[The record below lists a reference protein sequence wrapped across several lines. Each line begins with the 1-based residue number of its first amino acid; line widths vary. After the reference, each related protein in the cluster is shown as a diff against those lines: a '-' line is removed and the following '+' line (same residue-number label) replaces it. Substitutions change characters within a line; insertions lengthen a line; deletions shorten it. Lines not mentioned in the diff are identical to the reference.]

1 MKNLQN
7 NRNPFECGDLPSGL
21 SLFRGRRR
29 KGFVLNGV
37 FMKTLSLVL
46 LLFII
51 SCQDSPIE
59 PVKPIPFDLSGTWA
73 NISVNSLNI
82 NLFLLQKNEYEFTGD
97 VYGPNSYLGSIENG
111 KIIGEE
117 RYVSFT
123 YTQPTPWGE
132 ALMGFN
138 GRFYK
143 VDDIWELRGKLGGS
157 TEVTNGLLAYFRQ
170 ENYKFVKKEFEY
182 LFKK

>member
-1 MKNLQN
+1 
-7 NRNPFECGDLPSGL
+7 
-21 SLFRGRRR
+21 
-29 KGFVLNGV
+29 
-37 FMKTLSLVL
+37 MKTLSLVF

-51 SCQDSPIE
+51 GCQDSPIE
-59 PVKPIPFDLSGTWA
+59 PVKPIPFDLSGTWE
-73 NISVNSLNI
+73 NISVNSIKLS
-82 NLFLLQKNEYEFTGD
+82 LFLLQKNEHEFIGD
-97 VYGPNSYLGSIENG
+97 VYSTNSYLGSIKDG

-143 VDDIWELRGKLGGS
+143 VEDKWELRGKLGGS
-157 TEVTNGLLAYFRQ
+157 TKVTNGLLAYFSQ
-170 ENYKFVKKEFEY
+170 ENFKFARKNFEY